1 MTVTKRTTIAVLLGV
16 LLLCWTACHRAGTP
30 TNGTLEG
37 TSWTLI
43 AYRKTRPIAGTTI
56 TALFQGGQ
64 VSGSAG
70 CNSYRGPYTISG
82 NTITV
87 GALATTKMA
96 CLEPGG
102 TMAQESLFLELLQD
116 AQTFRLS
123 DGQLQIY
130 SSEHDALTF
139 EQKE

>member
-1 MTVTKRTTIAVLLGV
+1 MTVGKRTAIAVLVGV
-16 LLLCWTACHRAGTP
+16 LLLSWAACRRASTP

-56 TALFQGGQ
+56 TAMFQDGQ

-70 CNSYRGPYTISG
+70 CNSYRGPYTVSGSGIS
-82 NTITV
+82 V
-87 GALATTKMA
+87 GALASTKIA
-96 CLEPGG
+96 CLDPEGA
-102 TMAQESLFLELLQD
+102 MAQETLFLELLQK

-123 DGQLQIY
+123 DGQLQVFF
-130 SSEHDALTF
+130 SEHEALTF
-139 EQKE
+139 ELNQ